1 MGEAEPSSEAGI
13 CLVPG
18 VCSSIL
24 AALRFPLCSWSPH
37 ANGPHFPD
45 EPSEPPGNEEAPK
58 TSQGQV
64 VGASQ
69 TQGSSGLGHKGQAG
83 H

>member
-1 MGEAEPSSEAGI
+1 MEEAKPSSEAGI
-13 CLVPG
+13 SLMPG
-18 VCSSIL
+18 MCSSIH
-24 AALRFPLCSWSPH
+24 AALSFPPCSPC
-37 ANGPHFPD
+37 ANGPRVPD
-45 EPSEPPGNEEAPK
+45 EQSEPPGSENAPK

-69 TQGSSGLGHKGQAG
+69 TPGSSGLGHKAQAG